1 MVLLDEEIAVLKVEA
16 MEMKPGTRLACP
28 QCTVEVV
35 VVRPPSTALVLTCDG
50 VELVDG
56 AAERPG
62 AGHGEPAGEG
72 VLVGKRYSDETSG
85 LELLCAKAGPG
96 SLAAD
101 GRGVAIKGA
110 KPLPSSD

>member
-1 MVLLDEEIAVLKVEA
+1 

-35 VVRPPSTALVLTCDG
+35 VVRPPSTALVLTCEG
-50 VELVDG
+50 VELVDSV
-56 AAERPG
+56 AERPG
-62 AGHGEPAGEG
+62 GGHEAPSGDGT
-72 VLVGKRYSDETSG
+72 LVGKRYSDETSG
-85 LELLCAKAGPG
+85 LEVLCAKAGPG

-101 GRGVAIKGA
+101 GRAVTIKGA